1 MFRRKNNNSKRNL
14 LKKIFIFA
22 LFILILL
29 AIYFFF
35 NSSLFKI
42 KNISLK
48 TESLDCLGNNEEIK
62 KDSEIVSQNTIF
74 FNSKNVEKKLKNK
87 FYCIKT
93 IIFAKKFPNGMELTI
108 IGRKAEAKLIPLP
121 IYEATASSNLE
132 NIATPSATDIF
143 LVDGEGKVFSKGDL
157 AGDLPIILIY
167 KGSLNLGENL
177 GVYIINALKILN
189 KIGPFGIDSKLSKIA
204 TGEFLVTGTVPK
216 IIFKLT
222 EQIDI
227 QLASLQL
234 ILEQA
239 KIDQSRLEFIDLRFD
254 KPVVRFAPKKNG

>member
-1 MFRRKNNNSKRNL
+1 M
-14 LKKIFIFA
+14 LKKFFIFA
-22 LFILILL
+22 LFIFILL
-29 AIYFFF
+29 VFYFFF
-35 NSSLFKI
+35 NSAFFRV
-42 KNISLK
+42 KNIILT
-48 TESLDCLGNNEEIK
+48 TESPDCIGSDEEIK
-62 KDSEIVSQNTIF
+62 KDSEIMSQNIIF

-93 IIFAKKFPNGMELTI
+93 IFFAKKFPSGLELTI
-108 IGRKAEAKLIPLP
+108 VGRQAEAKLIQLP
-121 IYEATASSNLE
+121 TYEATVSSNLE
-132 NIATPSATDIF
+132 NIATPSAIF

-157 AGDLPIILIY
+157 EGDLPIIFIS
-167 KGSLNLGENL
+167 KSDLNLGENL
-177 GVYIINALKILN
+177 GVFVINALKILD
-189 KIGPFGIDSKLSKIA
+189 KIKSFGIDSKLSKI
-204 TGEFLVTGTVPK
+204 TLDEFLVTGTDPK